1 MKNKFQ
7 KKLLFYLIGI
17 ILLAFGIGVLLCGL
31 FAGNFFAMVK
41 RNTMVD
47 IYEKIEALYD
57 EEDENGS
64 IEPGSD
70 NYDELL
76 SLCEKNSVSVLI
88 LDSAGSSIY
97 LYGNNYSL
105 VNRLNNIIFSGN
117 DDDVKI
123 IEEEESYTLQIASLD
138 DGQYIEIW
146 GFLSNGSGFIAR
158 TSYSGIADT
167 AKISMFFFLIIS
179 LIVFLFVTVFIFI
192 VTRKYAKALAGIL
205 DFAQKTNEGDFDYEY
220 EDRHKSKDELEL
232 LGENIHEMA
241 QKLESTIR
249 ELKTSNI
256 NLQNELKDK
265 ITEEE
270 ARKKYVSDVSHEL
283 KTPVAIIASYAEGLK
298 EGISSDPE
306 DIAYYCDVIIDE
318 SEKMNTMIKRLATL
332 NKLEQGS
339 SEVIMERF
347 NVIEVIDGFLN
358 RMAPLL
364 SEKKINLYFNNE
376 NVIYVWSDEFL
387 FEEVL
392 VNYINN
398 AINHVD
404 ENKIIKI
411 YAEPYAD
418 KVRITVYNSGENIAE
433 EETDK
438 IWGKFYKIDTARTRE
453 YGGSGLG
460 LSIVKAIADSLEQK
474 CGIYNMSEGVAFWID
489 LEYARGGSTPDENQ
503 DPDKKEKAEKF
514 NITELPLWKKV
525 SGVVNRTRDKS
536 ENGGDK
542 Q

>member
-17 ILLAFGIGVLLCGL
+17 ILLAFGIGVLICVL
-31 FAGNFFAMVK
+31 FAGSFFAMVK

-47 IYEKIEALYD
+47 IYEKIEELYD
-57 EEDENGS
+57 ENENGS

-76 SLCEKNSVSVLI
+76 SLCEKNSVAVLI
-88 LDSAGSSIY
+88 LDSSGSSTY

-105 VNRLNNIIFSGN
+105 VTRLNNIIFSGN
-117 DDDVKI
+117 EDVKI
-123 IEEEESYTLQIASLD
+123 IEEEDAYTLQIASLD

-167 AKISMFFFLIIS
+167 AKISMMFFLIVS
-179 LIVFLFVTVFIFI
+179 LIIFLFVAFFIFLVI
-192 VTRKYAKALAGIL
+192 RKYAKTLAGML
-205 DFAQKTNEGDFDYEY
+205 DYAQKANEGDFDYEY
-220 EDRHKSKDELEL
+220 EERHRSRDELEL
-232 LGENIHEMA
+232 LGENIHEMSL
-241 QKLESTIR
+241 KLQSTIR

-358 RMAPLL
+358 RIAPILN
-364 SEKKINLYFNNE
+364 EKEINVYFNNE

-387 FEEVL
+387 FEEAL
-392 VNYINN
+392 MNYINN

-418 KVRITVYNSGENIAE
+418 KVRITVYNSGKNIAE

-474 CGIYNMSEGVAFWID
+474 CGIYNLSGGVAFWID
-489 LEYARGGSTPDENQ
+489 LEYARGGSGMSGEDQ
-503 DPDKKEKAEKF
+503 DPDKKEKTEKF
-514 NITELPLWKKV
+514 NITELPLWRKV
-525 SGVVNRTRDKS
+525 TGVVKNRGNSEDGSDK
-536 ENGGDK
+536 
-542 Q
+542 